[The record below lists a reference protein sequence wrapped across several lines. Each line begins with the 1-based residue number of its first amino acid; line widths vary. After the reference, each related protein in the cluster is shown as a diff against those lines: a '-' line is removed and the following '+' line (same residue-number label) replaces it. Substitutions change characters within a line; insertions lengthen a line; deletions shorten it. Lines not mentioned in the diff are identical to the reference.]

1 MSNKSQGKGVKLKP
15 RQKQQEVEE
24 DYSDVIPPPPQ
35 DIYESV
41 VHDLGFDPLKER
53 AARRT

>member
-15 RQKQQEVEE
+15 RPKQQEVEE

-41 VHDLGFDPLKER
+41 VQDLGFDPLKER